1 MTVLLQL
8 RILFKFLFEIIWK
21 IVIKCKKN
29 VKGQKK
35 TEGFEKVF
43 CLRGFSN
50 NIPRMLQSSHK
61 DIILGSFI
69 KYVRKIFRKTNIS
82 YPLIRT
88 YVCVSGGKK
97 C

>member
-35 TEGFEKVF
+35 LRALKKYFVFEDLAITFQGCYNLHIK
-43 CLRGFSN
+43 
-50 NIPRMLQSSHK
+50 I
-61 DIILGSFI
+61 SFWGH
-69 KYVRKIFRKTNIS
+69 S
-82 YPLIRT
+82 LST
-88 YVCVSGGKK
+88 YAKFPEK
-97 C
+97 LTFLTP